1 MFALEDYILFIL
13 IAVAFYTDVRYK
25 KLPNWLTA
33 SAMLVGVVYHLIV
46 GGVNGL
52 VFAFL
57 GLLVGGGIFL
67 VLYIFKVIGAGDVK
81 LFAAIGAII
90 GVNIVLY
97 IMMYSV
103 VYAAVLA
110 IIILL
115 ITRTFISKLIT
126 GLSEIIGSML
136 SRDFKRMETYKTTI
150 ATRFPFMYAVLPAVI
165 TTYYYLIVGS

>member
-1 MFALEDYILFIL
+1 MFALHDYFLFVL
-13 IAVAFYTDVRYK
+13 IAIAFYTDVRYK

-33 SAMLVGVVYHLIV
+33 SGMLVGVVYHFIV
-46 GGVNGL
+46 GGVDGL
-52 VFAFL
+52 VFAFF

-90 GVNIVLY
+90 GVNVVLY

-103 VYAAVLA
+103 VFAGVLA

-115 ITRTFISKLIT
+115 STRTFLARILTGIT
-126 GLSEIIGSML
+126 EFMGSML
-136 SRDFKRMETYKTTI
+136 SRDFNRMESYKTTK
-150 ATRFPFMYAVLPAVI
+150 ATRFPFMYAVLPAVVVA
-165 TTYYYLIVGS
+165 YYYVYFV

>member
-1 MFALEDYILFIL
+1 MITLHDYILFVLL
-13 IAVAFYTDVRYK
+13 IIGFYTDVRYK

-33 SAMLVGVVYHLIV
+33 GAMLIGVVYHLIV
-46 GGVNGL
+46 GGVDGL

-67 VLYIFKVIGAGDVK
+67 VLYLFKVIGAGDVK
-81 LFAAIGAII
+81 LFAAMGAII

-97 IMMYSV
+97 IMMYSIIF
-103 VYAAVLA
+103 AGLLA

-115 ITRTFISKLIT
+115 FTRTFLSKLLNAFTELVQGI
-126 GLSEIIGSML
+126 L
-136 SRDFKRMETYKTTI
+136 SRDFKKLEEYKTTR

-165 TTYYYLIVGS
+165 VTYYYLLIG

>member
-1 MFALEDYILFIL
+1 MFALQDYILFVL

-33 SAMLVGVVYHLIV
+33 SAMLVGVVYHLIAS
-46 GGVNGL
+46 GVDGL
-52 VFAFL
+52 VFSFL

-67 VLYIFKVIGAGDVK
+67 VLYLFKVIGAGDVK

-90 GVNIVLY
+90 GINIVLY

-103 VYAAVLA
+103 IYAAVLA

-115 ITRTFISKLIT
+115 ITKTFISKLFI
-126 GLSEIIGSML
+126 GLSEMIGSIL
-136 SRDFKRMETYKTTI
+136 SRDFKRLENYKK
-150 ATRFPFMYAVLPAVI
+150 
-165 TTYYYLIVGS
+165 SS